1 MFKAIGSLLKRIPLI
16 EQIAVGLVIGIA
28 VAVLAPGAVPF
39 LGIFGDL
46 FVKALKGVA
55 PLLVFIQR
63 KSGAD
68 TAMKPIIVLYVI
80 GTFCA
85 SLVGVGMSFL
95 FPTTLQLQVAEK
107 GVEAPS
113 GIAEVLHNVIMN
125 VVDNPINAL
134 ATGNYIGILSWA
146 LIIGIALHISAS
158 DSTKAFFQ
166 DYLGYSFRTTRY
178 YGASSSVRR
187 SQRPVRTAWI
197 CTASGRSYRI
207 LPAGSSGNESADC
220 VLQYS

>member
-55 PLLVFIQR
+55 PLLVFILVMNAMIQR

-68 TAMKPIIVLYVI
+68 TSMKPIIVLYVI

-166 DYLGYSFRTTRY
+166 DLSQGITRVVTWVIHFAPLGIMGLPPYSYCKAVYISFFE
-178 YGASSSVRR
+178 
-187 SQRPVRTAWI
+187 PVF
-197 CTASGRSYRI
+197 
-207 LPAGSSGNESADC
+207 N
-220 VLQYS
+220 